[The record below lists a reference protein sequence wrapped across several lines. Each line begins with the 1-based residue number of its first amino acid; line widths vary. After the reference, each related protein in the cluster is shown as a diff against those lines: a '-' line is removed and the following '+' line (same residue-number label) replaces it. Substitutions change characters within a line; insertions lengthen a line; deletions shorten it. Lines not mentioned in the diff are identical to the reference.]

1 MRKSVNILQLSRR
14 SKNHEAQ
21 IHSFNHPWFSEGEE
35 MNHIQFVE
43 FLEKNGACSEAFE
56 MVKDKKWTMKQAWY
70 NSPRADWMMWLYSKR
85 KPVKKKAV
93 MVAIYSAR
101 LSLKDFENKY
111 PDDKRP
117 RQAIEAAETVLKKDN
132 KETRSA
138 ALSAARSAALSA
150 ARSAALSATLSA
162 ARSAALSAAW
172 SGAESA
178 AWSAA
183 WSANHKLIC
192 EYIRKI
198 IPILIC

>member
-1 MRKSVNILQLSRR
+1 
-14 SKNHEAQ
+14 
-21 IHSFNHPWFSEGEE
+21 
-35 MNHIQFVE
+35 MNHIQFVK
-43 FLEKNGACSEAFE
+43 FLEKKQACVETLQV
-56 MVKDKKWTMKQAWY
+56 VKDNKWSMKQAWD

-138 ALSAARSAALSA
+138 ALSAA
-150 ARSAALSATLSA
+150 
-162 ARSAALSAAW
+162 W

-198 IPILIC
+198 IPILK